1 MKNLKLFDMKKPNE
15 MNIVERLSSPTPPL
29 FKKLRTI
36 GVVIGVVG
44 GALATA
50 PVSLPV
56 AIVSLSGYLI
66 TIGSVM
72 TAVSSVTV
80 DDEGK

>member
-50 PVSLPV
+50 PIALPV

-72 TAVSSVTV
+72 TAVSSVAV

>member
-1 MKNLKLFDMKKPNE
+1 MKNLKVFDMKKPNE

-66 TIGSVM
+66 TIGSVI
-72 TAVSSVTV
+72 TAVSSVAV